1 MFITSA
7 TIDFGDQTP
16 ALQTIHHN
24 VDRYGKI
31 SVAVAFGRNDAIRAL
46 AASNIAATIGSC
58 WIAASSCR
66 RAASDLGVTHD
77 KGLQVALLCIHDEQ
91 GQYAT
96 ASSSLNGVA
105 RDIASRLVITA
116 MEKANKPGQVPA
128 LIWLLQAPGQEEEVL
143 EGIRD
148 VVGDSVPVFG
158 GSSADNTVVGD
169 WCQYDGVS
177 LFADGLVLCVMYPS
191 VPIATYF
198 SSGYGMTE
206 RQGRVTAVNDRRLLS
221 IDDIPAQEVY
231 NRWANSEGFPSF
243 EAGNVL
249 ASSTWCP
256 FGRDATQQHHVS
268 TALLSH
274 PAEIHA
280 DGSISLF
287 SEVKVGETLSLMKGE
302 PSLLIE
308 RAGAVVSTARQQL
321 STLHDVDAAGA
332 LVIYCGGCML
342 AVEDRIDSVNATIAK
357 AMGGKPYLV
366 GFTFGEQGCF
376 SDGVNRHGNLM
387 ISSVVFG
394 EKL

>member
-7 TIDFGDQTP
+7 TLDVEDQTP
-16 ALQTIHHN
+16 ALQTIHYN
-24 VDRYGKI
+24 VEHHGKI
-31 SVAVAFGRNDAIRAL
+31 SVAIAFGRNDAIRAL
-46 AASNIAATIGSC
+46 AVSDLAPSIGNC
-58 WIAASSCR
+58 WIGASSCR
-66 RAASDLGVTHD
+66 RAANDSGVTSD
-77 KGLQVALLCIHDEQ
+77 TRLQVALFCIHDQQ
-91 GQYAT
+91 GHYAT

-116 MEKANKPGQVPA
+116 MEKANKPGQVPS

-158 GSSADNTVVGD
+158 GSSADNTVIGD

-177 LFADGLVLCVMYPS
+177 LFNDGLVLCVMYPS
-191 VPIATYF
+191 VPISTYF

-206 RQGRVTAVNDRRLLS
+206 LQGRVTAVEDRRLLS
-221 IDDIPAQEVY
+221 IDNLPALEVY
-231 NRWANSEGFPSF
+231 NRWATSEGFPPF

-256 FGRDATQQHHVS
+256 FGRDAKQQHHVS

-287 SEVKVGETLSLMKGE
+287 SEVQVGETLSLMKGE

-308 RAGAVVSTARQQL
+308 RAGAVVSIARQQL
-321 STLHDVDAAGA
+321 RTLHDVDAAGA

-342 AVEDRIDSVNATIAK
+342 AVEDRIDSVNATITK

-394 EKL
+394 ERL